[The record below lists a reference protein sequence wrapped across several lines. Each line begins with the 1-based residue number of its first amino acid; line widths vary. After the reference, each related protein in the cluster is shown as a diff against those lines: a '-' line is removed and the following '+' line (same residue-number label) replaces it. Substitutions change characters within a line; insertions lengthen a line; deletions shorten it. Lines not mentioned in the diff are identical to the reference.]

1 LAVGSWLAVISP
13 FYRLSAIGYWLFL
26 QVRDMDLAENAGV
39 MRYVEELGGQHLSIA
54 GQPAKEKDCAQAAEG
69 RSNPIEPLVRPKPAY
84 QRRTKAA
91 GRI

>member
-1 LAVGSWLAVISP
+1 
-13 FYRLSAIGYWLFL
+13 
-26 QVRDMDLAENAGV
+26 MDLAENAGV

-84 QRRTKAA
+84 
-91 GRI
+91 